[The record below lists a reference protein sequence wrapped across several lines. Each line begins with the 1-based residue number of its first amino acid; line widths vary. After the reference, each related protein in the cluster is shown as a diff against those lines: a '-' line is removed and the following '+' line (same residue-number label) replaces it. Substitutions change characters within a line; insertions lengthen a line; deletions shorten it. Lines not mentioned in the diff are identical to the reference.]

1 MAAQSPKPST
11 GKISGPSRDGRIAVL
26 GAGGFLGSHIVPAL
40 RAALG
45 CEIDAVDVN
54 LGKLAL
60 APDDEGVRRV
70 TARLDQPGLVDEI
83 TGRCGT
89 VISLTALCNPALY
102 STRPLEVIDANYT
115 ELLPLVKACAARGN
129 RLIHFSTCEVYGR
142 RALDAAGWPMDE
154 MSEDRT
160 GLFLGPVHR
169 ERWTYAC
176 AKQLLERVIWAHGR
190 HGDLAF
196 TIIRPF
202 NVIGP
207 RMDFLPGIDGE
218 GVPRVLASFMNA
230 LLRGQPLPLV
240 EEGRQRRT
248 FISVHDFVE
257 GVVRVVERPGV
268 CRGEI
273 LNLGN
278 PDNDVTI
285 RELGEALARAFA
297 AFDPAAAPAR
307 FQSVP
312 ARALYGDGY
321 DDTDERIPDLTKARR
336 LLHFHPQ
343 TTLAAMLPEIVA
355 DYAARYRPLLQAE
368 ASEARALAARQ
379 AGGG

>member
-1 MAAQSPKPST
+1 MPSQ
-11 GKISGPSRDGRIAVL
+11 KQRIAVL

-40 RAALG
+40 RAQLPASW
-45 CEIDAVDVN
+45 EIDAVDVN
-54 LGKLAL
+54 LGKL
-60 APDDEGVRRV
+60 PPGDSGVHRIS
-70 TARLDQPGLVDEI
+70 ARLDEPGLVDEI
-83 TGRCGT
+83 TGRCQT
-89 VISLTALCNPALY
+89 VISLTALCNPSQY
-102 STRPLEVIDANYT
+102 STRPLDVIDANYT

-142 RALDAAGWPMDE
+142 RALDATGRPTAE
-154 MSEDRT
+154 MNEESS

-176 AKQLLERVIWAHGR
+176 AKQLLERVIWAHGQ
-190 HGDLAF
+190 HGNLAF

-207 RMDFLPGIDGE
+207 RMDYLPGIDGE

-230 LLRGQPLPLV
+230 LLRGQALPLV
-240 EEGRQRRT
+240 DGGKQRRT

-257 GVVRVVERPGV
+257 AVVRVVERPRV

-278 PDNDVTI
+278 PHNDVTI
-285 RELGEALARAFA
+285 RALGEALAQAYA
-297 AFDPAAAPAR
+297 AHDRAAPVAR
-307 FQSVP
+307 FQTIT
-312 ARALYGDGY
+312 AEALYGPGY
-321 DDTDERIPDLTKARR
+321 DDTDQRIPDIGKARR
-336 LLHFHPQ
+336 LLHWNPQ

-355 DYAARYRPLLQAE
+355 DYVTRYRPLLENE
-368 ASEARALAARQ
+368 AAAATTARQ
-379 AGGG
+379 VSGG

>member
-1 MAAQSPKPST
+1 MGAAQ
-11 GKISGPSRDGRIAVL
+11 RIAVL

-40 RAALG
+40 RAALPWA
-45 CEIDAVDVN
+45 IDAVDVN
-54 LGKLAL
+54 LGKLA
-60 APDDEGVRRV
+60 PGDDGVHRIA
-70 TARLDQPGLVDEI
+70 ARLDEPGLIDEI
-83 TGRCGT
+83 TGRCPT

-102 STRPLEVIDANYT
+102 STRPLDVIDANYT

-142 RALDAAGWPMDE
+142 RALDAAGQPTEE
-154 MSEDRT
+154 MNEDSS
-160 GLFLGPVHR
+160 GFFLGPVHR

-176 AKQLLERVIWAHGR
+176 AKQLLERVIWAHGQ
-190 HGDLAF
+190 HGNLAF

-240 EEGRQRRT
+240 DGGQQRRT
-248 FISVHDFVE
+248 FISVHDFVDAI
-257 GVVRVVERPGV
+257 VRVVERPGV

-278 PDNDVTI
+278 PANDVTI
-285 RELGEALARAFA
+285 RALGEALAGAFA
-297 AFDPAAAPAR
+297 AFDPDAPAAR
-307 FQSVP
+307 FESLS
-312 ARALYGDGY
+312 AEALYGPGY
-321 DDTDERIPDLTKARR
+321 DDTALRIPDIGKARR
-336 LLHFHPQ
+336 LLHWSPQ
-343 TTLAAMLPEIVA
+343 TSLAAMLPEIIA
-355 DYAARYRPLLQAE
+355 DYVARYRPLLDNA
-368 ASEARALAARQ
+368 ANDDCDAAARR
-379 AGGG
+379 ASGG

>member
-1 MAAQSPKPST
+1 MPAQ
-11 GKISGPSRDGRIAVL
+11 RIAVL

-40 RAALG
+40 RASLG
-45 CEIDAVDVN
+45 CEIEAVDIN
-54 LGKLAL
+54 LGKLADDDAGVHRVAARL
-60 APDDEGVRRV
+60 DAPGLIDAV
-70 TARLDQPGLVDEI
+70 TARCP
-83 TGRCGT
+83 T

-102 STRPLEVIDANYT
+102 STKPLDVIDANYT
-115 ELLPLVKACAARGN
+115 ELVPLVKACAARGN

-142 RALDAAGWPMDE
+142 LALDAQGRPMDV
-154 MSEDRT
+154 MNEDAS
-160 GLFLGPVHR
+160 GFFLGPVHR

-176 AKQLLERVIWAHGR
+176 AKQLLERMIFAHGQ

-240 EEGRQRRT
+240 DGGQQRRT
-248 FISVHDFVE
+248 FISVHDFVDA
-257 GVVRVVERPGV
+257 VVRVVERPSV

-278 PDNDVTI
+278 PDNDLTI
-285 RELGEALARAFA
+285 RALGEEMARAFVA
-297 AFDPAAAPAR
+297 AEGGPPPRFETVTAA
-307 FQSVP
+307 
-312 ARALYGDGY
+312 ALYGAGY
-321 DDTDERIPDLTKARR
+321 DDTSERIPDIGKARR
-336 LLHFHPQ
+336 LLSWNPQ
-343 TTLAAMLPEIVA
+343 TPLPAMLPEIIS
-355 DYAARYRPLLQAE
+355 DYVARYRSLLDNE
-368 ASEARALAARQ
+368 AAAVATTARKASGA
-379 AGGG
+379 